1 MVYDKKRED
10 RRRIGPEL
18 RRQQL
23 GPGRVVV
30 DDGLH
35 PEHRDLKLD
44 TPNADFYADVLPA
57 YTAKNNTVG
66 ERVCTRPLPIASG
79 PRGLL
84 ALAYE
89 DKSWENQKVRS
100 HKQVNEEAKE
110 ARQAERLTKEFLR
123 IVRATVE
130 NAEDEQP
137 QLGRKRSQV
146 FLFGASQDVM
156 DRKTLSQ
163 TILHGLRA

>member
-1 MVYDKKRED
+1 M
-10 RRRIGPEL
+10 
-18 RRQQL
+18 
-23 GPGRVVV
+23 
-30 DDGLH
+30 
-35 PEHRDLKLD
+35 
-44 TPNADFYADVLPA
+44 
-57 YTAKNNTVG
+57 
-66 ERVCTRPLPIASG
+66 
-79 PRGLL
+79 L

-156 DRKTLSQ
+156 D
-163 TILHGLRA
+163 